1 MPAVEAVLRVADLR
15 RHFGGVRALDGVSLE
30 VAPGE
35 FRAIIGPNGA
45 GKSTFFNALTGL
57 LRADAGRVIF
67 EGREVTGQPPHA
79 LAREGISRTFQITSV
94 FRDLTAIENLQVAL
108 FAHRRRAWTAWR
120 PARAM
125 EVGRAREVLDL
136 VGLGALAGYPAGT
149 LSHGDQKR
157 LDLAIALAAEP
168 RLLLLDEPT
177 AGMAAQERLALIG
190 LVHRTRRELGL
201 TVVFTEHDMA
211 VVFSVAT
218 RITVLHQGR
227 VLAEGPP
234 ESVRANP
241 QVQQVYLGETEPAGA

>member
-45 GKSTFFNALTGL
+45 GKSTFFNAVTGL

-149 LSHGDQKR
+149 LSHRYQYMQP
-157 LDLAIALAAEP
+157 L
-168 RLLLLDEPT
+168 RLLLNKHL
-177 AGMAAQERLALIG
+177 RRALVQACRRG
-190 LVHRTRRELGL
+190 LR
-201 TVVFTEHDMA
+201 
-211 VVFSVAT
+211 
-218 RITVLHQGR
+218 
-227 VLAEGPP
+227 
-234 ESVRANP
+234 
-241 QVQQVYLGETEPAGA
+241 